1 MKKKY
6 YTFLFTFLLVLI
18 NSCAGYEPIF
28 SSTNLKFKISTNLVE
43 GNKILGNKIFS
54 KLYNASV
61 TKEQEENIKELDVF
75 QF

>member
-43 GNKILGNKIFS
+43 GNKILENKHFKGI
-54 KLYNASV
+54 L
-61 TKEQEENIKELDVF
+61 
-75 QF
+75 